1 MHSLRNYLSC
11 ALFIF
16 VLGFPFV
23 KAHAITPPETL
34 AEEAIILDAE
44 TGTTLFDKKADERMP
59 TASMSK
65 VMTMLVVFDALKS
78 GQLKL
83 DQTVPVSEKAWKMQG
98 SKMFIHVGD
107 MVSVQDLI
115 RGVIIQSGNDACVA
129 LAEAIAGSEEA
140 FAELMNKKAKE
151 IGMKNSNFTNSSG
164 WPDPNHYST
173 PRDLAIMAKYLINNY
188 PEEYKYYSEK
198 EFTFNNIKQGNR
210 NPLLYQNIGAD
221 GVKTGHTE
229 EAGYGLIGS
238 AVQGDRRV
246 VMVINGTKS
255 MQERADESAKLMDW
269 ALKGFKNFHVTK
281 KDMVVAEASV
291 VLGQARTVPLVAAQD
306 LKMTLPRTMSGIKLT
321 LNYNTPLKAPLKAG
335 DKVGEI
341 KIEVP
346 NMPSQTVPAIVKT
359 DVPEANFFKRLFEK
373 LMLTLVGTPKFSN

>member
-1 MHSLRNYLSC
+1 
-11 ALFIF
+11 
-16 VLGFPFV
+16 
-23 KAHAITPPETL
+23 
-34 AEEAIILDAE
+34 
-44 TGTTLFDKKADERMP
+44 
-59 TASMSK
+59 
-65 VMTMLVVFDALKS
+65 
-78 GQLKL
+78 
-83 DQTVPVSEKAWKMQG
+83 
-98 SKMFIHVGD
+98 
-107 MVSVQDLI
+107 
-115 RGVIIQSGNDACVA
+115 
-129 LAEAIAGSEEA
+129 
-140 FAELMNKKAKE
+140 MNKKAKE

-281 KDMVVAEASV
+281 KDMVVGEASV